1 MKKQDL
7 RIIRTDRRIRET
19 FLVLIDEIGFDAVTI
34 KLLTERA
41 EVNRG
46 HSIIITRINTN
57 CSNG

>member
-7 RIIRTDRRIRET
+7 RVIRTDRRIRET
-19 FLVLIDEIGFDAVTI
+19 FLQLIDEVGFDAVTI

-46 HSIIITRINTN
+46 TFYPSLR
-57 CSNG
+57 G